1 MGKRTA
7 QGSTYQGPPRQ
18 KLYSKPSRGEP
29 LQYNS
34 DGTEKNQLQKQKPSQ
49 GEFDQFKVDRGEEQR
64 LIQEKAL
71 RDAKNMEKQK
81 GADMWGGIAEGGLT
95 ALGGIAGGIA
105 GGFGGAAAGAAAGGV
120 GAIPGAIS
128 GAVGGAG
135 VGAGLGGGVGKMAGS
150 ALRTGLAPNQEQMAR
165 EDEELRKY
173 QLEKER
179 EEALMAAIRMLG

>member
-1 MGKRTA
+1 MGKRTT

-18 KLYSKPSRGEP
+18 KLYSKSSRGEP

-34 DGTEKNQLQKQKPSQ
+34 DGTEKNSLQKQKPSQ
-49 GEFDQFKVDRGEEQR
+49 GTFDQFKVDRGEEQR

-81 GADMWGGIAEGGLT
+81 GADMWGGVAE
-95 ALGGIAGGIA
+95 AGIAGLGT
-105 GGFGGAAAGAAAGGV
+105 AAGAGL
-120 GAIPGAIS
+120 GAIFGGPAGATLGGTI
-128 GAVGGAG
+128 VGV
-135 VGAGLGGGVGKMAGS
+135 VGAGLGGMAGS

-173 QLEKER
+173 QLAKER
-179 EEALMAAIRMLG
+179 EEALMSAIRMLG